1 MVGGTLRA
9 EKGRMKSLT
18 NQEEKERNE
27 QQRWN
32 GVGAEARRECER
44 SRLWE
49 FARAYFSWEGE
60 GEIASGAST
69 GDSVK

>member
-49 FARAYFSWEGE
+49 FARAYIGEASEGQD
-60 GEIASGAST
+60 SGGT
-69 GDSVK
+69 GVGDSVK